1 MSGTEEQIE
10 IDLGDMPKVDA
21 KNDNSEP
28 VVEIIDE
35 AVGASKKEEAPKDLE
50 KALDRLNKKLEK
62 ERSARQEAER
72 QAAEAQKMAQAA
84 YYEASDSNLHLV
96 GGAIEGLKRD
106 QEILKANLRNS
117 LESGEFDKAAE
128 LQEVMASNISK
139 LNDLERGFNEMK
151 NQRQPVQPVAPP
163 RPNEM
168 TVDDLINRVTPRS
181 AEWLKQNRDA
191 LPDTRSIRIM
201 ARAHEDAI
209 DHGIVPESD
218 EYFRFVE
225 GRLGVGDKK
234 SQRNYDADDGVMSG
248 ASQGSQRRSSP
259 PSAPVSRAPVGSN
272 NRPGVVQLTA
282 AEVEAAK
289 ISGISPQ
296 EYYRNKMKEQGRS
309 H

>member
-10 IDLGDMPKVDA
+10 IDLGDAPQIEA
-21 KNDNSEP
+21 KSDNSEP
-28 VVEIIDE
+28 IVEIIDE
-35 AVGASKKEEAPKDLE
+35 AGEAPKKEEPPKDLE

-62 ERSARQEAER
+62 ERAARQEAER

-84 YYEASDSNLHLV
+84 YHEASDSNLHLV

-106 QEILKANLRNS
+106 QEILKASLRNA

-128 LQEVMASNISK
+128 FQEVMASNISK

-151 NQRQPVQPVAPP
+151 NQRQPVQPVQPP

-181 AEWLKQNRDA
+181 AEWLRQNRDA

-225 GRLGVGDKK
+225 GRLGVGSKK
-234 SQRNYDADDGVMSG
+234 SQRNDDSDDGVMSA
-248 ASQGSQRRSSP
+248 ASQGAQRRSSP

>member
-35 AVGASKKEEAPKDLE
+35 VVEASKKEEAPKDLE

-234 SQRNYDADDGVMSG
+234 SQRN
-248 ASQGSQRRSSP
+248 
-259 PSAPVSRAPVGSN
+259 
-272 NRPGVVQLTA
+272 
-282 AEVEAAK
+282 
-289 ISGISPQ
+289 
-296 EYYRNKMKEQGRS
+296 
-309 H
+309 